1 MFKICSHLE
10 RQLLAVPTSR
20 YSYAGMGFR
29 DTCLPYL
36 VFRHRKG
43 YFLLGIGESR
53 YCPISRAGV
62 PPRIYRRTATGY
74 LKHPFST
81 SNTVCGEGVGFISA
95 LNDGAFSSISCDCE
109 SADADPTLAR
119 QNNYEGRWNPM
130 IGVPGA
136 WHPQQSHPLQSVTLT
151 RIHTVSVIGGTA
163 HLKSSTL
170 RIHRVRPEKNVNR
183 FHSPKP

>member
-20 YSYAGMGFR
+20 YSYPGMGFR
-29 DTCLPYL
+29 DTCLPYP

-62 PPRIYRRTATGY
+62 PPRIHDRMATGY

-81 SNTVCGEGVGFISA
+81 SNTVCSEGVGFIPA
-95 LNDGAFSSISCDCE
+95 LNDGAFSSI
-109 SADADPTLAR
+109 
-119 QNNYEGRWNPM
+119 
-130 IGVPGA
+130 
-136 WHPQQSHPLQSVTLT
+136 
-151 RIHTVSVIGGTA
+151 
-163 HLKSSTL
+163 L
-170 RIHRVRPEKNVNR
+170 RKI
-183 FHSPKP
+183 